1 MKSHDILVGSRT
13 YSVTV
18 LGRECFFQTLS
29 KLGVEDDSVDD
40 SVKSFI
46 NYDTQTIVLRGDLK
60 RDHLR
65 ELVVHELLHACLE
78 DAGFDQDDVSEKLI
92 RVLSPRL
99 SCLLSNNV
107 LNDLLDES

>member
-13 YSVTV
+13 YTV
-18 LGRECFFQTLS
+18 VALGRECFFQTLS
-29 KLGVEDDSVDD
+29 KLGVEDDSV
-40 SVKSFI
+40 KSFVD
-46 NYDTQTIVLRGDLK
+46 YDTQTIVLRGDLK
-60 RDHLR
+60 SDHLR